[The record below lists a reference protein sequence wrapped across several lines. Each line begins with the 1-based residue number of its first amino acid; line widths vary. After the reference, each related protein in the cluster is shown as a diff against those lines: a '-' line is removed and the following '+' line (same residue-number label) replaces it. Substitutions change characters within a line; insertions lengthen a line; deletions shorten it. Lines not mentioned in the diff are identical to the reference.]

1 VKYSKSKVVRL
12 YSVKKA
18 LSKLKIPNAVKH
30 IEDTTRIIPRIAI
43 IILFGFFSFEVEF
56 KSGIIYIK
64 II

>member
-18 LSKLKIPNAVKH
+18 LSKLNIPNAVKL
-30 IEDTTRIIPRIAI
+30 IEDKTRIIPRIAI